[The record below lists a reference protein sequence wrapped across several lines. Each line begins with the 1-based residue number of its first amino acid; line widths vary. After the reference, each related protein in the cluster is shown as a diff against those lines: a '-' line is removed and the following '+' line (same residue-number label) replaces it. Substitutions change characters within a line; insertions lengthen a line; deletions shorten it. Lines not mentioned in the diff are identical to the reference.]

1 MPATL
6 FLVLGLLLLLL
17 LAALVWWRFKGG
29 GQPKAEAPV
38 AATNHKS
45 LPSFHYASAPAAP
58 QFAPAAA
65 APPLAATSPL
75 ALLLPEDEFFRQ
87 QQLELQAE
95 ADRAEAE
102 EMALRER
109 AQPPTAA
116 SVTAETTNEIAPSA
130 AAAPAPTPPDGASA
144 TASVLDVL
152 SPDERPTAS
161 PAAAETP
168 TGPAEP
174 EEDAAD
180 DTLAES
186 IYDNPLTSP
195 TPTRNDEANRLA
207 AVALR
212 QRKRAAIMAKSG
224 NQKTALAALL
234 VNK

>member
-1 MPATL
+1 MEAALFTL
-6 FLVLGLLLLLL
+6 LVLLLT
-17 LAALVWWRFKGG
+17 AALFGLVWWRFKGG
-29 GQPKAEAPV
+29 GRVEVAAPV
-38 AATNHKS
+38 ATSNHKS
-45 LPSFHYASAPAAP
+45 LPSFHYASAPAAAR
-58 QFAPAAA
+58 FAPAAA

-102 EMALRER
+102 EMERREQ
-109 AQPPTAA
+109 AQIPTAA
-116 SVTAETTNEIAPSA
+116 SVKEETTHEIAPPA
-130 AAAPAPTPPDGASA
+130 AAALAPTPSDGASA

-152 SPDERPTAS
+152 SHDERPTAS
-161 PAAAETP
+161 PAAETP
-168 TGPAEP
+168 AGPAEP

-224 NQKTALAALL
+224 DQKTALVALL
-234 VNK
+234 VSK

>member
-6 FLVLGLLLLLL
+6 FLVLGILLLLL

-29 GQPKAEAPV
+29 GQPKDEAPI
-38 AATNHKS
+38 ATTNHKS

-58 QFAPAAA
+58 QFAPASA
-65 APPLAATSPL
+65 APPLITTSPL
-75 ALLLPEDEFFRQ
+75 ALLLPEDGFFR

-102 EMALRER
+102 KMEQREQ
-109 AQPPTAA
+109 AQFPTAA
-116 SVTAETTNEIAPSA
+116 SVTEETTPEITLPA
-130 AAAPAPTPPDGASA
+130 ATALAPTPPDGVSA

-168 TGPAEP
+168 ASPAEP
-174 EEDAAD
+174 EDEAD

-224 NQKTALAALL
+224 DQKTALVALL